1 MVSGHK
7 RTASFGKRIR
17 SLDRKL
23 LRELHDSWFAF
34 LAIALVIASGVAVF
48 VMALSTLA
56 FLDHAR
62 NAYYERYR
70 FADVFA
76 SLTRAPRSLADEIAR
91 IPGVAAVDTR
101 VVDEVKLVVPGLA
114 EPAVGRMISLPE
126 YGIADPALVGTGA
139 GGVRQRTG
147 LNGVHLVRGRWPD
160 QGAANEVVA
169 SEAFFQANRLALG
182 SELRGVLQG
191 RFQRLTIVGVGL
203 SPEYVFQIRS
213 GDFLPDD
220 RRFGVFWG
228 TRRQLE
234 AAFDMRGAFN
244 DVSVRLARGTMSRPV
259 IDRLDQLLRPFGGGG
274 AYDRGD
280 QLSARFLNDELRQLR
295 ATAMVVPLIF
305 LAVAAFLLNLVLA
318 RRIELQREAIATLKA
333 FGYAGWEIGWHFLKF
348 ALVIAGTGA
357 VIGSVFGSWLAT
369 ELCDI
374 YANFFR
380 FPAFEFRPNP
390 KVIGLAIIV
399 SLAAG
404 GGGAWSTVA
413 RVVRLPAAEAMRP
426 SVPVRYG
433 RGGADA
439 LWAWLQLPIHLRM
452 TLRRLSRR
460 PVATGFAALGIA
472 LATAVLLISRFAID
486 AVETMID
493 FQFTIAQ
500 RQDLRVT
507 FRQPLAPAAVE
518 ELRTLD
524 GVLRVESFRAIPVRL
539 RNAHRDRRVS
549 IVGIDNGPH
558 PRDRAQ
564 LYRLLDADGLPIVI
578 PPGGLV
584 LSDVLADLLDVV
596 PGDIMSVEVLEERRQ
611 RFLVPVVGIA
621 TEYMGTNAY
630 VQRSTLHRWLQEE
643 RLSSGAFLATDT
655 ARMRSIYDRLQEYPL
670 VSAVVSRFASL
681 DAARQT
687 IRESHAKMLGF
698 QTFFAGAVAL
708 GVVYNM
714 ARLTLSEQ
722 RRELATLRVLGFTR
736 TEVSM
741 IFLGEVLVV
750 TLIAIPLG
758 WLIGMGLCFAI
769 AQGFESDLYR
779 IPWVV
784 NSRSLFAAGALT
796 LVSSL
801 ASALI
806 VRRSIDR
813 LDLIAVLKDQG

>member
-1 MVSGHK
+1 MVNGRESIERRG
-7 RTASFGKRIR
+7 TQLR

-23 LRELHDSWFAF
+23 LRELYDSRFSS

-56 FLDHAR
+56 FLDHSR
-62 NAYYERYR
+62 DSYYERYR
-70 FADVFA
+70 FADIFA
-76 SLTRAPRSLADEIAR
+76 SLTRAPQHLADEIAR
-91 IPGVAAVDTR
+91 IPGVAAVGTR
-101 VVDEVKLVVPGLA
+101 VVNEVKLEVPGLA
-114 EPAVGRMISLPE
+114 EPAVGRMISLPDHGVVE
-126 YGIADPALVGTGA
+126 GLAEAGTVGFPASS
-139 GGVRQRTG
+139 G

-160 QGAANEVVA
+160 PSAANEVIA
-169 SEAFFQANRLALG
+169 SEAFFQANRLNLG

-191 RFQRLTIVGVGL
+191 RFQPLTIVGVGL

-220 RRFGVFWG
+220 RRFGVLWG

-234 AAFDMRGAFN
+234 SAFDMRGAFN
-244 DVSVRLARGTMSRPV
+244 DVSVRLARGATTRPV
-259 IDRLDQLLRPFGGGG
+259 IDRLDQQLGPFGGRG
-274 AYDRGD
+274 AYDRED
-280 QLSARFLNDELRQLR
+280 QLSARFLNDEIRQLR
-295 ATAMVVPLIF
+295 ATALVVPLIF

-333 FGYAGWEIGWHFLKF
+333 FGYTDGEIGWHFLKF
-348 ALVIAGTGA
+348 ALVIAVSGA
-357 VIGSVFGSWLAT
+357 AIGSVFGSWLAT

-374 YANFFR
+374 YASFFR
-380 FPAFEFRPNP
+380 FPTFEFRPNP
-390 KVIGLAIIV
+390 SVIGLAIVV

-404 GGGAWSTVA
+404 SGGAWSTVA
-413 RVVRLPAAEAMRP
+413 RVVRLPVAEAMRP
-426 SVPVRYG
+426 PVPSRY
-433 RGGADA
+433 RRSGADA
-439 LWAWLQLPIHLRM
+439 VWVWLRLPTQLLMI
-452 TLRRLSRR
+452 LRRLGRR
-460 PVATGFAALGIA
+460 PLATGFAALGIA
-472 LATAVLLISRFAID
+472 LATAVLLVSRFAID

-500 RQDLRVT
+500 RQDLRVI
-507 FRQPLAPAAVE
+507 FRQPLAPSAVD

-539 RNAHRDRRVS
+539 RSAHRDRRVS
-549 IVGIDNGPH
+549 ILGIDDGAQ
-558 PRDRAQ
+558 PRDRAR
-564 LYRLLDADGLPIVI
+564 LFRLLDADGLPIAI

-584 LSDVLADLLDVV
+584 LSDMLAELLDVV
-596 PGDIMSVEVLEERRQ
+596 PGDTVSVEVLEERRQ
-611 RFLVPVVGIA
+611 RFIATVVGIA

-630 VQRSTLHRWLQEE
+630 VQRATLHRWLQEE
-643 RLSSGAFLATDT
+643 RLSSGAFLATDS
-655 ARMRSIYDRLQEYPL
+655 ARVQSIYDRLQEFPL
-670 VSAVVSRFASL
+670 VTAVVSRVASL

-698 QTFFAGAVAL
+698 QTFFAGVIAL

-714 ARLTLSEQ
+714 ARVTLSEQ

-758 WLIGMGLCFAI
+758 WLVGMGLCFAI

-784 NSRSLFAAGALT
+784 NFRSLLAVGALT
-796 LVSSL
+796 LFSSL
-801 ASALI
+801 ASGLI

-813 LDLIAVLKDQG
+813 LDLIAVLKDRG